1 MTGHA
6 QIRGL
11 RRPEPCQAT
20 SRRAQAL
27 GPVDPE
33 RSWYRV
39 GPVHAATT
47 AATDTPAETPQTTSA
62 DVYVY
67 DTIGGWLGVTADDFV
82 REVAALE
89 VDEIRLHLN
98 SPGGDVFEGVAM
110 ANVLRQHPARVVVMV
125 DGLAA
130 SAGTIVAMAGDEIVM
145 GVGSQLMIHDA
156 WGVCV
161 GNASD
166 MEAMARMLA
175 TTSDSIAS
183 TYAAR
188 ASGSAEDWRAL
199 MRAETWYTADEA
211 VAAGLADRV
220 ATEADNGSA
229 TGEQVTPG
237 GSGSFWDL
245 WDTYRAADRFDLS
258 VFAHAGRANA
268 PAPLLPSASA
278 VGPTNQERSRAVA
291 FSDEQLTTLR
301 QRLHVADDADEAT
314 ILAAF
319 ESALAE
325 RPAAPQTAPGTVV
338 LDEAQHTQLL
348 ADARDGREARAQQLR
363 EQREAT
369 VQAAVRDGRIPP
381 ARAAH
386 WLSQLEV
393 DPGATEVLANL
404 KPGLV
409 PVNEIGYGGEDPK
422 TAADP
427 AAADDYWFPGAVA
440 AGTKGD

>member
-1 MTGHA
+1 MKL
-6 QIRGL
+6 RDL
-11 RRPEPCQAT
+11 RRPEPSQAT
-20 SRRAQAL
+20 NRRALAL
-27 GPVDPE
+27 GPADPD

-39 GPVHAATT
+39 GPVLAA
-47 AATDTPAETPQTTSA
+47 AAPADGPPGTPAETTSA

-82 REVAALE
+82 RDVAALD

-110 ANVLRQHPARVVVMV
+110 ANVLRQHRARVTVMV

-130 SAGTIVAMAGDEIVM
+130 SAGTVVAMAGDEIVM
-145 GVGSQLMIHDA
+145 GVGSQMMIHDA

-161 GNASD
+161 GNAAD
-166 MEAMARMLA
+166 MEQMARMLA
-175 TTSDSIAS
+175 STSDSIAS

-188 ASGSAEDWRAL
+188 AGGTTEDWRTL
-199 MRAETWYTADEA
+199 MREETWYTADEA

-245 WDTYRAADRFDLS
+245 WDSYKTQDRFDLS
-258 VFAHAGRANA
+258 VFAHAGRQNA
-268 PAPLLPSASA
+268 PAPRLPAATAPGSI
-278 VGPTNQERSRAVA
+278 TNQERRPAVA

-314 ILAAF
+314 ILAALDT
-319 ESALAE
+319 ALAE
-325 RPAAPQTAPGTVV
+325 RPAPPQTAPGTVV
-338 LDEAQHTQLL
+338 LDEAQHAQLL

-381 ARAAH
+381 ARAEH
-386 WLSQLEV
+386 WLAQLEA
-393 DPGATEVLANL
+393 DPGASETLAAL

-409 PVNEIGYGGEDPK
+409 PVNEIGY
-422 TAADP
+422 AADKPTDP
-427 AAADDYWFPGAVA
+427 ADNDDYWFPGA
-440 AGTKGD
+440 AGAPARKGD

>member
-1 MTGHA
+1 MRH
-6 QIRGL
+6 L
-11 RRPEPCQAT
+11 RRPGPSQAT
-20 SRRAQAL
+20 TRRAMAL
-27 GPVDPE
+27 SAGDPD

-39 GPVHAATT
+39 GPVLAAAVPPAT
-47 AATDTPAETPQTTSA
+47 ADTEPVGATSA

-82 REVAALE
+82 RDVAGLD
-89 VDEIRLHLN
+89 VDEIRLHIN

-110 ANVLRQHPARVVVMV
+110 ANVLRQHRARVTVMV

-130 SAGTIVAMAGDEIVM
+130 SAGTVVAMAGDEIVM

-161 GNASD
+161 GNSAD
-166 MEAMARMLA
+166 MEQMARMLA

-188 ASGSAEDWRAL
+188 TGGATADWRAL

-245 WDTYRAADRFDLS
+245 WDTYRSQDRFDLS
-258 VFAHAGRANA
+258 AFAYAGRSQA
-268 PAPLLPSASA
+268 PAPAIPAAGS
-278 VGPTNQERSRAVA
+278 TTIQERSRAVA
-291 FSDEQLTTLR
+291 FSDEQLTDLR

-314 ILAAF
+314 ILAALDT
-319 ESALAE
+319 ALVE
-325 RPAAPQTAPGTVV
+325 RPAPPQTAPGTVV
-338 LDEAQHTQLL
+338 LDEAQHAQLL
-348 ADARDGREARAQQLR
+348 ADARDGRDARAQQLR
-363 EQREAT
+363 EQREAS
-369 VQAAVRDGRIPP
+369 VQAAVTDGRIPP
-381 ARAAH
+381 ARAEH
-386 WLSQLEV
+386 WRSQLEA
-393 DPGATEVLANL
+393 DPGAADVLAAL

-409 PVNEIGYGGEDPK
+409 PVNEIGYAGEDSK
-422 TAADP
+422 ASADP
-427 AAADDYWFPGAVA
+427 AAGDDYWFAGAPA
-440 AGTKGD
+440 PHRMGD